1 MGLHPGYKIKLDM
14 GFKSPI
20 AALFFEEARVF
31 RNDGSAQGGQS
42 MIVAPKLKN
51 REAIDEQNGEKPR
64 RLIVPIPKTEPPLE
78 ESFVFPAE
86 KWWGEAPCR

>member
-1 MGLHPGYKIKLDM
+1 
-14 GFKSPI
+14 
-20 AALFFEEARVF
+20 
-31 RNDGSAQGGQS
+31 

-86 KWWGEAPCR
+86 NGGGRRRAVKRDKETKGTIPKNKRSAFTIF